1 MKSPSDYIINAK
13 VIVYASLGG
22 MVSFLPD
29 GAIHGCNHHFSLMLF
44 GYSQEELLKKV
55 RPCSDHVCFSP
66 AIKSRFSTV
75 GVGKGERGRERE
87 RENVGLKMAVY
98 IYNIYIYAI
107 MSLQVLFSTV
117 GVGKG
122 ERGREREC
130 WVENG
135 RVYIQHIHIC
145 DNVTPSPV
153 LHCGCGEG
161 RERECWVENGRVYIQ
176 HIHICC

>member
-87 RENVGLKMAVY
+87 
-98 IYNIYIYAI
+98 
-107 MSLQVLFSTV
+107 
-117 GVGKG
+117 
-122 ERGREREC
+122 C

-135 RVYIQHIHIC
+135 RVYIHIC

-161 RERECWVENGRVYIQ
+161 REGERERMLG
-176 HIHICC
+176 